1 VTTSKLMNLAPII
14 FATLVISAFA
24 AMPLKPDD
32 ALTGLLD
39 EEPATPN
46 KMKPAGTSLIDA
58 FLDTKSKAGCVDC
71 TGRARASDEEAS
83 GMSGKVGMSFCYRH
97 DGADNT
103 TTAADCAGYWGGSV
117 NSPVYGTEY
126 YACELGIKEK
136 TGRYGCLNSPG
147 QCCLDSNGDFTASST
162 TILATAGSLTPPMQI
177 ESATLPDGSVSDY
190 IVVPNDNGNDMTGG
204 SAGSGKAA
212 FTVHAATET
221 TVELQAQVWG
231 ETGADNS
238 FWIWFDG
245 ASTADKCVNAEA
257 IVSCTSLKY
266 EWHTAQYQPSA
277 GWQWGYIGWGTD
289 QPIRFPLSAGDHT
302 LHVGQR
308 EDGSKMHAL
317 RITSGDAVFIPPTS
331 ASYTAVA
338 TWPIAH
344 WGSWPSSAGSQAS
357 CVAASATAFT
367 NPVDVSSESHNE
379 GKNTMFIQC
388 CSTSG
393 AGSTR
398 DCGSTEGKSW
408 SEAKSFCEGKSERL
422 CTASELLLTWSK
434 GCYVDG
440 VDSRAWSSDS
450 C

>member
-1 VTTSKLMNLAPII
+1 MNLAPII

-39 EEPATPN
+39 EEPATKEVPN
-46 KMKPAGTSLIDA
+46 FAKGTKGASLIDA
-58 FLDTKSKAGCVDC
+58 FLDTKEDYS
-71 TGRARASDEEAS
+71 
-83 GMSGKVGMSFCYRH
+83 
-97 DGADNT
+97 
-103 TTAADCAGYWGGSV
+103 
-117 NSPVYGTEY
+117 TE
-126 YACELGIKEK
+126 
-136 TGRYGCLNSPG
+136 
-147 QCCLDSNGDFTASST
+147 
-162 TILATAGSLTPPMQI
+162 ILATEGILTAPMQI
-177 ESATLPDGSVSDY
+177 EGDY
-190 IVVPNDNGNDMTGG
+190 IVVPNGNGNDMTGG
-204 SAGSGKAA
+204 LGGEAA
-212 FTVHAATET
+212 FTVRAATDT
-221 TVELQAQVWG
+221 TVELQSQVFG

-245 ASTADKCVNAEA
+245 ASTADKCPSSEA

-266 EWHTAQYQPSA
+266 EWGTAQYQPSA

>member
-1 VTTSKLMNLAPII
+1 
-14 FATLVISAFA
+14 
-24 AMPLKPDD
+24 
-32 ALTGLLD
+32 
-39 EEPATPN
+39 
-46 KMKPAGTSLIDA
+46 
-58 FLDTKSKAGCVDC
+58 
-71 TGRARASDEEAS
+71 
-83 GMSGKVGMSFCYRH
+83 
-97 DGADNT
+97 
-103 TTAADCAGYWGGSV
+103 
-117 NSPVYGTEY
+117 
-126 YACELGIKEK
+126 
-136 TGRYGCLNSPG
+136 
-147 QCCLDSNGDFTASST
+147 
-162 TILATAGSLTPPMQI
+162 MQI
-177 ESATLPDGSVSDY
+177 ESATISGSVSDY
-190 IVVPNDNGNDMTGG
+190 IVVPNSDNGKDDDMTGG
-204 SAGSGKAA
+204 LGGEAA
-212 FTVHAATET
+212 FTVHAATDT
-221 TVELQAQVWG
+221 TVELQAQVFG
-231 ETGADNS
+231 ESGADNS
-238 FWIWFDG
+238 FWIWFDDAT
-245 ASTADKCVNAEA
+245 ASGTLQERFASAGDRCVNAEA
-257 IVSCTSLKY
+257 IDSCTSLKY

-277 GWQWGYIGWGTD
+277 GWQWGPIGWGTD
-289 QPIRFPLSAGDHT
+289 QFVRFPLSAGDHT